1 MKQNSY
7 NPDKIDLKILKRLQ
21 ENGRITNA
29 ALASDV
35 NLSTA
40 PTLERVKK
48 LEHFGFI
55 KGFHAEVDREM
66 LGLGIQA
73 FVQITLSRHRDNS
86 FENFVSAIQKIDEV
100 TECYM
105 LTGEADYMLKVIV
118 KDINHFEKLITGKL
132 SKLEDIANM
141 KTLVILSDSKI
152 SKVLPADY

>member
-1 MKQNSY
+1 MKNNGY
-7 NPDKIDLKILKRLQ
+7 NPDKIDLKILKKLQ
-21 ENGRITNA
+21 ENGKITNA
-29 ALASDV
+29 ALAGEV

-48 LEHFGFI
+48 LEYFGFI

-73 FVQITLSRHRDNS
+73 FVQITLQRHRTNA
-86 FENFVSAIQKIDEV
+86 FENFVNAIQNIQEV

-132 SKLEDIANM
+132 SKLEDVGNM
-141 KTLVILSDSKI
+141 KTLVILSESKV
-152 SKVLPADY
+152 SKVLPAEY